1 MKGMKHVFLDFGP
14 INGPK
19 RPKWAKTAKNP
30 HFWPKNETTI
40 KITFNHQ
47 KCTRFG
53 LCSWFCP
60 IFWPGGQKWPFLD
73 FFYSKVDF
81 TFWDLQRG
89 ITITRDQVWMIRST
103 FWKSFDPT
111 QPPKKIQL
119 VLGTFV
125 VIKFFKVFSPIW
137 AVLIRYQIRLQKWLC
152 IHMFWHQNQ
161 SEWCKTIFFPK
172 LIVAVMLKMVQ
183 NGPKKALKWPEIVK
197 NPKKPKKRKETSK
210 IPNKLAI
217 FFKKSP
223 ILGVVCSFLD
233 IFGTQNPHFW
243 AKNPKKCIFQVIV
256 KICAQNSQNRKI
268 LLT

>member
-1 MKGMKHVFLDFGP
+1 MSSLFITFMNEKKQEPSKCINRSILYGEYDPTTQKSQILNSSLWGLPRAYMKGMKHVFLDFGP

-19 RPKWAKTAKNP
+19 QPKWAKTAENP

-89 ITITRDQVWMIRST
+89 ITITRNQVWMIRST

-125 VIKFFKVFSPIW
+125 IIKFFKVFSPIW

-183 NGPKKALKWPEIVK
+183 NGPKKALKWPEIV
-197 NPKKPKKRKETSK
+197 
-210 IPNKLAI
+210 
-217 FFKKSP
+217 
-223 ILGVVCSFLD
+223 
-233 IFGTQNPHFW
+233 
-243 AKNPKKCIFQVIV
+243 
-256 KICAQNSQNRKI
+256 
-268 LLT
+268 

>member
-1 MKGMKHVFLDFGP
+1 MIFWVKFNILNRSILYGEYDPTTQKSQILNSSLWGLPRAYMKGMKHVFLDFGP

-19 RPKWAKTAKNP
+19 RPKWAKTAENP

-125 VIKFFKVFSPIW
+125 IIKFFKVFLPIW

-172 LIVAVMLKMVQ
+172 LIVAVMLKMVK
-183 NGPKKALKWPEIVK
+183 NGPKKALKWAEIV
-197 NPKKPKKRKETSK
+197 
-210 IPNKLAI
+210 
-217 FFKKSP
+217 
-223 ILGVVCSFLD
+223 
-233 IFGTQNPHFW
+233 
-243 AKNPKKCIFQVIV
+243 
-256 KICAQNSQNRKI
+256 
-268 LLT
+268 

>member
-1 MKGMKHVFLDFGP
+1 MGQ
-14 INGPK
+14 NSQSGPK
-19 RPKWAKTAKNP
+19 RPKILIFGPKMKQRLKSLLIIRNAPDLVYVHDFAQFFGLGAKNG
-30 HFWPKNETTI
+30 HFWT
-40 KITFNHQ
+40 
-47 KCTRFG
+47 
-53 LCSWFCP
+53 
-60 IFWPGGQKWPFLD
+60 

-125 VIKFFKVFSPIW
+125 IIKFFKVFSPIW

-183 NGPKKALKWPEIVK
+183 NGPKKALKWPEIV
-197 NPKKPKKRKETSK
+197 
-210 IPNKLAI
+210 
-217 FFKKSP
+217 
-223 ILGVVCSFLD
+223 
-233 IFGTQNPHFW
+233 
-243 AKNPKKCIFQVIV
+243 
-256 KICAQNSQNRKI
+256 
-268 LLT
+268 